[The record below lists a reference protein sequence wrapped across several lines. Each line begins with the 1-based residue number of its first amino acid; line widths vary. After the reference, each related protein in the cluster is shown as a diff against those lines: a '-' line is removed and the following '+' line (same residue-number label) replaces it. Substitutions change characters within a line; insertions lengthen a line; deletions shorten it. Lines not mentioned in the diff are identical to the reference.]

1 MKRLCQA
8 GETQSTKAVPR
19 AARSCPAA
27 VTPRAQPCGRGSPG
41 HAPPPS
47 LRDGESRGAC
57 AVAPAPPSLWELRS
71 GVRVGGGAG
80 PAVLR
85 YSHSDRRAG
94 GSGEAG
100 AAPRGPGGAQRGSQA
115 GGGNGSG
122 AGGEGWG
129 WLLSLRVLLVGL
141 RGVGVTAEGAGLGVG
156 TGGGPT
162 AALLSLQAAGGG
174 GSPCRRESA
183 LRGGEGDLSFPALPG
198 RDVLWPRLAEG
209 KFRGSCFSKEFGGC
223 LRNRRLFQA
232 LCRGEKQQ
240 HNKELQPPV
249 NFFRF

>member
-115 GGGNGSG
+115 GG
-122 AGGEGWG
+122 EGWG

-162 AALLSLQAAGGG
+162 AALLSLQLRAVGARRAAGN
-174 GSPCRRESA
+174 
-183 LRGGEGDLSFPALPG
+183 LP
-198 RDVLWPRLAEG
+198 
-209 KFRGSCFSKEFGGC
+209 
-223 LRNRRLFQA
+223 
-232 LCRGEKQQ
+232 
-240 HNKELQPPV
+240 
-249 NFFRF
+249 